1 MMKVI
6 DYNGKGFWSVDEVL
20 KRYTEYARV
29 FGITQPL
36 ELTPLAHS
44 TGDSKWI
51 YPVMDRVIEG
61 IEAGDLGCAELGI
74 EFIQTNDSFPFGRI
88 IKSNVARALRRTTLT
103 EAQKER
109 IRRRVIEMLEA
120 GYLPREFRQ
129 YAKLARKLGLREF
142 LPRIKQL
149 TEFSSDAW
157 VQRYCAYFEE
167 YASH

>member
-1 MMKVI
+1 MKVI
-6 DYNGKGFWSVDEVL
+6 DFNSIGFWSVEEIL
-20 KRYTEYARV
+20 KRYSEYVRL
-29 FGITQPL
+29 FGITQPR
-36 ELTPLAHS
+36 ELTPSTHS
-44 TGDSKWI
+44 TNDTKWI
-51 YPVMDRVIEG
+51 YPLMDRVVEG

-74 EFIQTNDSFPFGRI
+74 EFIQTGDSFSFGKI
-88 IKSNVARALRRTTLT
+88 TKSNVARALRRTTLT

-129 YAKLARKLGLREF
+129 YAKLARKLGLREY

-149 TEFSSDAW
+149 AALNSDAW

>member
-1 MMKVI
+1 MKVI

-29 FGITQPL
+29 FGITQPR
-36 ELTPLAHS
+36 ELTPLAHC

-61 IEAGDLGCAELGI
+61 IEAGDLGCAELGV

>member
-1 MMKVI
+1 MKII
-6 DYNGKGFWSVDEVL
+6 DYNGKEFWSVDAVL
-20 KRYTEYARV
+20 KRYVEYARG
-29 FGITQPL
+29 FGITEPR
-36 ELTPLAHS
+36 ELTPFTHS
-44 TGDSKWI
+44 TCDSKWI

-74 EFIQTNDSFPFGRI
+74 EFIQTNDSFAFGRI

-103 EAQKER
+103 EDQKER
-109 IRRRVIEMLEA
+109 IRRRIVEMLET

-142 LPRIKQL
+142 QPRIRQL
-149 TEFSSDAW
+149 AEVTSYVW
-157 VQRYCAYFEE
+157 VQRYCAYFAQ